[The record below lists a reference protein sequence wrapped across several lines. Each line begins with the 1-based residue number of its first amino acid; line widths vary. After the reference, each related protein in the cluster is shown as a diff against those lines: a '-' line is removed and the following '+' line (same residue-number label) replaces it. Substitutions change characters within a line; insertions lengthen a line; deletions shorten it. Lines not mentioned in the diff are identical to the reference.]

1 MNKKLFMIFMFVTL
15 LLGCVGQKAKDPV
28 TVSIMQDEFKEG
40 IEAAKQFEKPAA
52 GADAA
57 INDAMMTPDM
67 GDVGASEAAEKRY
80 QRFDLTVDDVPAKA
94 FFMGLVE
101 DTPYNMIIHPGV
113 DGTISLNLK
122 NVTIDEVLKVVRN
135 IYGYEYKVSE
145 IGYEILPVAVQTKI
159 YKLDYL
165 FMTRS
170 GSSSLEVS
178 SGGLSGE
185 SGGGSTSS
193 SQVSTTVNQNIWDEV
208 TNILSGFIGKDQG
221 QEISVSAQSGVIVVK
236 AMPDEHR
243 RIEEFLDAIQ
253 RSLNRQVIL
262 EAKILEVRLNDTF
275 QQGINW
281 ASIAG
286 RLKTSQLGGGTTL
299 SGNGINTETS
309 ASGIA
314 GNIADMK
321 PVTGGDFVTTTE
333 KAFGGIFAATFRTSD
348 FAALIELLSAQGN
361 VQVLSSPR
369 VSALNNQK
377 AIIKVGQDEYFV
389 TNVSSSSSGTSSST
403 SSDVSLQPFFSGI
416 ALDVTPFIGDS
427 DYVTLHVHP
436 SITTVDEVVKQIVV
450 DDKDQTLPLARSTV
464 RESDSVIRAKSGQ
477 LIIIGGLMK
486 HETTEISTSIPFVD
500 KLPLI
505 GNLFRQKKQD
515 KIKSELVI
523 LIRPVVLSELNW
535 KAVLEETD
543 QRFKS
548 LDRGF
553 YTGPK
558 HEFFGSE
565 RETQVTP

>member
-1 MNKKLFMIFMFVTL
+1 MNKKLFMTFLFATL
-15 LLGCVGQKAKDPV
+15 LLGCVGQKPKDPT
-28 TVSIMQDEFKEG
+28 TVSIMQDAFKEG
-40 IEAAKQFEKPAA
+40 IEAAKQFDKPV
-52 GADAA
+52 GGTDAA
-57 INDAMMTPDM
+57 INDAMMTPDTM
-67 GDVGASEAAEKRY
+67 DVSASQVTDKRY
-80 QRFDLTVDDVPAKA
+80 QRFDLSVDDVPAKA

-101 DTPYNMIIHPGV
+101 DTPYNMVIHPGV

-145 IGYEILPVAVQTKI
+145 IGYEILPVSVQTKI

-170 GSSSLEVS
+170 GGSSLEVS
-178 SGGLSGE
+178 SGGLSSE
-185 SGGGSTSS
+185 TGGGSTSS
-193 SQVSTTVNQNIWDEV
+193 SQVSTTINQNIWDEV
-208 TNILSGFIGKDQG
+208 TNILTGFIGKDQG

-262 EAKILEVRLNDTF
+262 EAKVLEVKLSDAF

-281 ASIAG
+281 SSIAG
-286 RLKTSQLGGGTTL
+286 RLNASQLGGGTTL

-314 GNIADMK
+314 GNTANMK
-321 PVTGGDFVTTTE
+321 PVTGTDFVTTTE

-348 FAALIELLSAQGN
+348 FTALIELLNAQGN

-389 TNVSSSSSGTSSST
+389 TNVSSSSSGTSSAT

-416 ALDVTPFIGDS
+416 ALDVTPFIGDN

-450 DDKDQTLPLARSTV
+450 DDKDQSLPLARSTV

-500 KLPLI
+500 RLPLI

-523 LIRPVVLSELNW
+523 LIRPVVLAELNW
-535 KAVLEETD
+535 RAVLEETD

-548 LDRGF
+548 LNRGF

-565 RETQVTP
+565 RETQITP